1 MATEPL
7 HLNVCPDKACGAVA
21 GVVDVHEFAS
31 TAGPVT
37 MRRTLCLHGHI
48 YYGYIYG
55 ELT

>member
-1 MATEPL
+1 MTTEPL
-7 HLNVCPDKACGAVA
+7 NLNVCPDKACGAVA
-21 GVVDVHEFAS
+21 EVVDVHEFAS

-55 ELT
+55 E